1 MARLLCTT
9 LVLVTGV
16 AAITT
21 MQLYALSQGV
31 DGTLFSLTLVVIG
44 GLVAGFCGF
53 SIREAL
59 DWWKA
64 R

>member
-1 MARLLCTT
+1 MAKLLCTT
-9 LVLVTGV
+9 VVLVAGIT
-16 AAITT
+16 AITT

-31 DGTLFSLTLVVIG
+31 NGTLFSLSLVVIG

-53 SIREAL
+53 KLKDAL
-59 DWWKA
+59 DWWKG